1 MRIVGGGICTS
12 TQSIEVRKEVYKM
25 KLEEALTK
33 IAEGL
38 ENIEDYGEEF
48 DFIRGL
54 EKEKTKIEET
64 EEYKNLDEKYN
75 ELKEKY
81 KKRFIESLTKPLE
94 DNDDDKP
101 DDNDDDVEEV
111 KIEDL
116 DLTGIND

>member
-1 MRIVGGGICTS
+1 
-12 TQSIEVRKEVYKM
+12 M

-38 ENIEDYGEEF
+38 ENIEDYDEEF

-54 EKEKTKIEET
+54 ETEKIKIEET

-94 DNDDDKP
+94 DNDDDKL

>member
-1 MRIVGGGICTS
+1 
-12 TQSIEVRKEVYKM
+12 M

-54 EKEKTKIEET
+54 ETEKIKIEES

-81 KKRFIESLTKPLE
+81 KKRFIESLTKPLD
-94 DNDDDKP
+94 DNDGDKQ
-101 DDNDDDVEEV
+101 DDNDDDIEEV

>member
-1 MRIVGGGICTS
+1 
-12 TQSIEVRKEVYKM
+12 M

-54 EKEKTKIEET
+54 KKTKAEET
-64 EEYKNLDEKYN
+64 EEYKSLDAKYN

-94 DNDDDKP
+94 DNDDNG
-101 DDNDDDVEEV
+101 DDNDDYVEEV

-116 DLTGIND
+116 ELTGIND